1 MESGYDVH
9 DMEYMVWS
17 TWYGVWGMESEYEVH
32 GMEYMIW
39 SIEYGV

>member
-1 MESGYDVH
+1 M
-9 DMEYMVWS
+9 MYMIWS